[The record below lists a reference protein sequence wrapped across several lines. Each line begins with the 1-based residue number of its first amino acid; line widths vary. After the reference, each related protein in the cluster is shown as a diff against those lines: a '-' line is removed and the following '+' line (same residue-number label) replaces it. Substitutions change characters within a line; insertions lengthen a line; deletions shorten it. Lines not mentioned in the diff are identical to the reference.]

1 MVWTPTTGLNSGLLN
16 FARLR
21 MRYAWSKSAVNSG
34 LFEFGW
40 LAYGNCLDQKQRP

>member
-16 FARLR
+16 FARLH

-40 LAYGNCLDQKQRP
+40 LAYGNCLDQKQS